1 VLRLV
6 LRRADRSSVRD
17 EHGFTLIEL
26 MTVVLIIGVLVLLA
40 LPTYLG
46 ARTRA
51 WDHAA
56 QSDVRNAFAAE
67 KAYYTDNLTYTT
79 NPATMTA
86 IEAAIT
92 YIAGDTPL
100 VTDVVYLDWAPVPN
114 IVYVSALSESG
125 TCWYLRETDG
135 GGSQYASDPAC
146 GAADVQ
152 AYDTSW

>member
-1 VLRLV
+1 
-6 LRRADRSSVRD
+6 VRD

-40 LPTYLG
+40 LPTFLG
-46 ARTRA
+46 ARSRA
-51 WDHAA
+51 WDRAT

-79 NPATMTA
+79 DPATMTS

-92 YIAGDTPL
+92 YVAGDTPL
-100 VTDVVYLDWAPVPN
+100 VTDVVYLDWAVVPN

-125 TCWYLRETDG
+125 ICWYLRERDG
-135 GGSQYASDPAC
+135 EGSQYASDPAC

-152 AYDTSW
+152 AYGTSW